1 MENNAIN
8 IQKKE
13 QDDLAPTP
21 QNTPIFT
28 APISGSTT
36 ASATGNQMLNN
47 PALSQLLQSRLGN
60 LAGSPSEYIQKLPK
74 AVRDRLSGLQ
84 FLQSKHTEL
93 EAQFHKEILEL
104 EKKYNALYNPL
115 YTRRYNIISG
125 AEEPTS
131 EEIQA
136 GIEILKEMDPEAAS
150 SITELDANDQP
161 IEDSAENTKGIDSFW
176 LTTLQNHPQTQEMI
190 TEKDSQALEYLD
202 DLQISY
208 LEPGP
213 GFQVIFKFRENPY
226 FSNSELTKAYNYTQS
241 KISGELVF
249 ASSESCKIQWK
260 PEMDLTITVETKK
273 QRHKTTNKTRIVKK
287 TVPTE
292 SFFNFF
298 ETIPIPSDE
307 DDSEEA
313 EEARERLEADYELGE
328 EIKEKIVPRAIDW
341 FTGKALEYEDY
352 NDEEF
357 DDDLY
362 DEEDED
368 DEDDDDDE
376 EDDDENLSRSQKE
389 TEPPQCKQ
397 Q

>member
-1 MENNAIN
+1 MENNNAIN
-8 IQKKE
+8 IQKKD
-13 QDDLAPTP
+13 QDDAPTP

-28 APISGSTT
+28 APIGGNS
-36 ASATGNQMLNN
+36 SAPNSMQMLNN

-74 AVRDRLSGLQ
+74 VVRDRLAGLQ
-84 FLQSKHTEL
+84 LLQSQHTEL
-93 EAQFHKEILEL
+93 EAQFHNEILEL
-104 EKKYNALYNPL
+104 EKKYNTLYKPL

-125 AEEPTS
+125 AEEPS
-131 EEIQA
+131 AEEIES
-136 GIEILKEMDPEAAS
+136 GEKLLLEMDPDAQVA
-150 SITELDANDQP
+150 ITELDSNDQP
-161 IEDSAENTKGIDSFW
+161 IEENQAEVKGIDSFW
-176 LTTLQNHPQTQEMI
+176 LTALQNHPQTQEMI
-190 TEKDSQALEYLD
+190 TENDSKALEFLE

-226 FSNSELTKAYNYTQS
+226 FTNSELVKSYHYTQS

-249 ASSESCKIQWK
+249 ASSESSKIQWK
-260 PEMDLTITVETKK
+260 PEMDLTTTVETKK

-298 ETIPIPSDE
+298 ETIAIPNDE

-313 EEARERLEADYELGE
+313 EESRERLEADYELGE

-362 DEEDED
+362 DEEDDEDEDDDED
-368 DEDDDDDE
+368 DEDDD
-376 EDDDENLSRSQKE
+376 EDLSRSQKE
-389 TEPPQCKQ
+389 SEPPQCKQ